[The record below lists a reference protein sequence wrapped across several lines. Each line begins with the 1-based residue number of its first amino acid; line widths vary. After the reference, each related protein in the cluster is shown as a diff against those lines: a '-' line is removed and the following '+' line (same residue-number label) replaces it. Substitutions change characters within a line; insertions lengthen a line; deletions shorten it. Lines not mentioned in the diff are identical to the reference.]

1 MSINNSS
8 SEKITAPLFSALY
21 NFEPRKTQKLLSEI
35 IHPSAFC
42 HYFHPIGDLEAFLIY
57 ERIYAPLFYS
67 FPDFERRETIRISGK
82 DAHGEYWIGNAGYFL
97 GTFVNPFLTIPPT
110 GHLAHIRFH
119 EFYKCTDGKVSE
131 IQAIWDIPSLM
142 MQANVWP
149 MGPSLGREWLVPS
162 PATQDGIKCNES
174 NEQEGEKNKLI
185 VLEMLSAMSKH
196 PKYGDEKIMEL
207 EKFWHP
213 KFNWYGPSGIGSSRG
228 VLSFRKFHQ
237 IPFLR
242 AMPDRGQYPEE
253 TTHHFFSE
261 ENYVAV
267 TGWPN
272 MSQTLTG
279 DGWLGIA
286 PTNHKITLRSLDFWR
301 LEKNKI
307 RENWVMIDLL
317 DIWAQIDVNVISRM
331 QELAFPRTN
340 LGQVTL
346 SEVQ

>member
-1 MSINNSS
+1 
-8 SEKITAPLFSALY
+8 
-21 NFEPRKTQKLLSEI
+21 
-35 IHPSAFC
+35 
-42 HYFHPIGDLEAFLIY
+42 
-57 ERIYAPLFYS
+57 
-67 FPDFERRETIRISGK
+67 
-82 DAHGEYWIGNAGYFL
+82 
-97 GTFVNPFLTIPPT
+97 
-110 GHLAHIRFH
+110 
-119 EFYKCTDGKVSE
+119 
-131 IQAIWDIPSLM
+131 

-228 VLSFRKFHQ
+228 VLGFRKFHQ

-286 PTNHKITLRSLDFWR
+286 PANHKITLRSLDFWR

-331 QELAFPRTN
+331 RELAFPRTN
-340 LGQVTL
+340 LGQVKL

>member
-8 SEKITAPLFSALY
+8 SEKITAPLFTSLY

-42 HYFHPIGDLEAFLIY
+42 HYFHPIGDLEASLIY

-110 GHLAHIRFH
+110 GHLAYIRFH

-149 MGPSLGREWLVPS
+149 MGPSLGHEWLVPS
-162 PATQDGIKCNES
+162 PATQDGIKCNKS

-340 LGQVTL
+340 LGQVKL